1 MTEFNDNDLE
11 FVARNYRSDKFDTRK
26 ALRRFHTETDNP
38 VHRRWWMTAAAAA
51 ASIVV
56 LFAAGYGIRSWVQ
69 QRPEPAPTER
79 PALNPDVAVTHEFV
93 YDNVPVEAV
102 LAELSTYYH
111 CTLTTAPTDKKLTA
125 TFPDDNI
132 DYIVGLIETALD
144 IQITVER

>member
-1 MTEFNDNDLE
+1 
-11 FVARNYRSDKFDTRK
+11 
-26 ALRRFHTETDNP
+26 
-38 VHRRWWMTAAAAA
+38 MTAAAAA

-56 LFAAGYGIRSWVQ
+56 LFAAGYGIRSWVR

-102 LAELSTYYH
+102 LAELSAYYH

-125 TFPDDNI
+125 TFPDDDI